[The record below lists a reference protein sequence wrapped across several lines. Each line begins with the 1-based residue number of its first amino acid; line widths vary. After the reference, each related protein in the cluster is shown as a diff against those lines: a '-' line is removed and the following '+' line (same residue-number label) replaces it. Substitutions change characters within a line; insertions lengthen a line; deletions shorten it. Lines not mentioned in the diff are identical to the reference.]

1 MRPHRQQPTRLPRPW
16 DSPGKNTGVGCH
28 LLLQCMKVKSESEVT
43 QSCLTQWSRGLQPT
57 GLLHPWDFPGKS
69 TGVGCH
75 CLLWEHC
82 LAHNKYPRTA
92 SCSQSHWK
100 TEATYKNQ
108 NSPPALGHSEIQEG
122 PGPAREGRRT
132 VPSRLAGTDSRQF
145 LVELLMHG
153 CTEKVSSQVGRT
165 WVLAWDPNPPW
176 QWVEHRLPYSK
187 LQMSTNQQSTC

>member
-1 MRPHRQQPTRLPRPW
+1 
-16 DSPGKNTGVGCH
+16 
-28 LLLQCMKVKSESEVT
+28 MKVKSENEGA
-43 QSCLTQWSRGLQPT
+43 QSCPPQWSHGLQPT

-108 NSPPALGHSEIQEG
+108 NSPPSLGHSEIQEG
-122 PGPAREGRRT
+122 TGPAREGRRT
-132 VPSRLAGTDSRQF
+132 VPSRPAGTDSRQF
-145 LVELLMHG
+145 LMELLMHR
-153 CTEKVSSQVGRT
+153 CTAKVYSQVRRT

-176 QWVEHRLPYSK
+176 QWAEHRLLYSK